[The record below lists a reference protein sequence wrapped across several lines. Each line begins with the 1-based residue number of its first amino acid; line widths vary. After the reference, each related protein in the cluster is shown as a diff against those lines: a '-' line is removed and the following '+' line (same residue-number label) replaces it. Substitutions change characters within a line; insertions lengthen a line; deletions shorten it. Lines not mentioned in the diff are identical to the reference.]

1 MPEKAL
7 ILLEN
12 AYSRFLMKETTENQL
27 CRDITTALNAMPLDI
42 SRKTFSVQ
50 VTNQKMTEKFFGMR
64 VFPVIE
70 ELDEFCKELVN
81 EDSDKLIKL
90 NDLTKRWKT
99 IDKWFLELDGNL
111 FDRNMINFT
120 PKELVAIT
128 LHEIGHIIYSDK
140 PVEGFYR
147 AYREAKL
154 RMTVSEKATQKLM
167 YNIYMIP
174 LSVACMQRRWIN
186 DKDQV
191 EMEIVADKSV
201 VELGYGDHLV
211 SAFNKIVR
219 NFGTMSTSEN
229 VYKSEMDSTMQWCN
243 MNISDVMRRKEH
255 LKDELYYKAIR
266 TKSNYVKAITIIL
279 LDKLGF
285 KMRERYTGCVVE
297 NCIDLLCDPK
307 IMEKY
312 EPIVVALET
321 ARFDKQ
327 LQTMI
332 YSEEVAL
339 EAVMNKRK
347 KIKTELPSQFE
358 IDAISVE
365 LDKITNHH
373 DRIFVLDLIYEVL
386 ERVINFEEAI
396 SPDPILVRKWT
407 GKINDM
413 KESLDK
419 LRLATLE
426 KKSFPSTYKFFVRL
440 PDEAEPYAG

>member
-12 AYSRFLMKETTENQL
+12 AYSRFLMKETSETQL
-27 CRDITTALNAMPLDI
+27 CKDITTALNALPLDM
-42 SRKTFSVQ
+42 SKKTFSVQ

-64 VFPVIE
+64 VYPIIE

-81 EDSDKLIKL
+81 EESDKLIRL
-90 NDLTKRWKT
+90 PELTKRWKT
-99 IDKWFLELDGNL
+99 IDKWFLELDGSL
-111 FDRNMINFT
+111 FDRNLINFT
-120 PKELVAIT
+120 PKELVAMT

-154 RMTVSEKATQKLM
+154 RMTVTEKATQKLM

-186 DKDQV
+186 DRDQV
-191 EMEIVADKSV
+191 QIEIVADKSV
-201 VELGYGDHLV
+201 VELGYGDYLV
-211 SAFNKIVR
+211 TAFNKIVR
-219 NFGTMSTSEN
+219 QFGTVNASEN
-229 VYKSEMDSTMQWCN
+229 TYKSEMDTTMQWCN

-266 TKSNYVKAITIIL
+266 TKSNYVKAITIIV

-297 NCIDLLCDPK
+297 NCMELLSDPK

-312 EPIVVALET
+312 EPIIVALES

-327 LQTMI
+327 LQSMI
-332 YSEEVAL
+332 SSEEVAL
-339 EAVMNKRK
+339 EAIMNRRK
-347 KIKTELPSQFE
+347 KIKAELPSQYE
-358 IDAISVE
+358 IDAISIEV
-365 LDKITNHH
+365 DKITNHH

-396 SPDPILVRKWT
+396 SPDPSLVRKWS
-407 GKINDM
+407 GKVNDM

-419 LRLATLE
+419 LRIATLE

-440 PDEAEPYAG
+440 PEDAQDYAG